1 MANFRDGSAQKNARC
16 VGEWWQIL
24 GDQIVDFVA
33 SDGDFSEF
41 ASGEG
46 GGQNYFAVHVGGIG
60 FGTG

>member
-24 GDQIVDFVA
+24 GDQIVDFVV

-41 ASGEG
+41 ADG
-46 GGQNYFAVHVGGIG
+46 
-60 FGTG
+60 